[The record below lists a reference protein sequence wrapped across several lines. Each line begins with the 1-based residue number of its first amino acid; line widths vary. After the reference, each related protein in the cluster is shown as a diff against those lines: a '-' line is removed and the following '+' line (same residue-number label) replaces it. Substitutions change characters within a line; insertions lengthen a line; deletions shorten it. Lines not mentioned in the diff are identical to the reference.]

1 MGEQFQPYTTTKKWL
16 AGAGIAIVLAGIG
29 LAIYFALF
37 YKPSKPAAIPY
48 NDDQARVQALEK
60 QGEPAEPAAQIGYY
74 SQLAQHY
81 ETLHDKDQAL
91 ANYLKAQTIVDANT
105 GVGQV
110 VFYMPI
116 AGLYKDKGDKAKAKT
131 YYQKEITYLQQF
143 AAEHPEQATGVNT
156 TTTTLQGEIKA
167 L

>member
-1 MGEQFQPYTTTKKWL
+1 MGEQFQPHTTTKKWL
-16 AGAGIAIVLAGIG
+16 TGIGIAIVLAGIG

-37 YKPSKPAAIPY
+37 YKSTKPPVTPY
-48 NDDQARVQALEK
+48 NDHQARVQALEK
-60 QGEPAEPAAQIGYY
+60 QGEPADPAAKIGYY

-81 ETLHDKDQAL
+81 ETLNNKDQAL
-91 ANYLKAQTIVDANT
+91 ANYLKAQAIVDANT
-105 GVGQV
+105 NVGQV

-116 AGLYKDKGDKAKAKT
+116 AGLYKDKGDKAKTKT

-143 AAEHPEQATGVNT
+143 ASEHPEQAAGVNT
-156 TTTTLQGEIKA
+156 TITTLQGEIKA